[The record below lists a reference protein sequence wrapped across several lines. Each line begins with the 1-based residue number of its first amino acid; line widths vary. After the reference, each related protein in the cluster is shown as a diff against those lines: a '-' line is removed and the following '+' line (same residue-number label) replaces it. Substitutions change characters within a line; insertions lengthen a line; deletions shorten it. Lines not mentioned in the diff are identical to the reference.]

1 VSVLIGRLQSG
12 ALSAGKH
19 PGQMGIAELR
29 AQREAV
35 LSGLASGIGISGP
48 SASMAD
54 AFDRFSL
61 SAGAI
66 YDAMVNGRPRHF
78 SLWRKPDLVARL
90 RAGQTIPGF
99 VLEGGEVHA
108 ALDATFTT
116 AQGAPHGQLTAD
128 IAAVWDKMVWP
139 VSIGNMSPE
148 ADIDAAL
155 ETLNGFRQAAAAA
168 ESATVMTV
176 LHEVVEST
184 LITEVIRSPDRRW
197 FCEGVANWLALRVV
211 RERWGSER
219 AKAHYDP
226 DALVV
231 ATGTANLTELEKW
244 PSAEHLDA
252 KHYPSEL
259 NAANY
264 VRATWAIE
272 QIARKFGP
280 GFITAWLTEIR
291 KTPAERAN
299 MQTVHTAF
307 RTLAGAELPSV
318 LSDLTRS

>member
-1 VSVLIGRLQSG
+1 
-12 ALSAGKH
+12 
-19 PGQMGIAELR
+19 
-29 AQREAV
+29 
-35 LSGLASGIGISGP
+35 
-48 SASMAD
+48 
-54 AFDRFSL
+54 
-61 SAGAI
+61 
-66 YDAMVNGRPRHF
+66 
-78 SLWRKPDLVARL
+78 
-90 RAGQTIPGF
+90 
-99 VLEGGEVHA
+99 
-108 ALDATFTT
+108 
-116 AQGAPHGQLTAD
+116 
-128 IAAVWDKMVWP
+128 MVWP

-155 ETLNGFRQAAAAA
+155 ETLHGFRHAAAAA

-219 AKAHYDP
+219 AKAHYDL
-226 DALVV
+226 DALIV
-231 ATGTANLTELEKW
+231 ATGTANLTELENW

-252 KHYPSEL
+252 KHNPSEL

-307 RTLAGAELPSV
+307 RTLAGAELRSA
-318 LSDLTRS
+318 LNDLTRSQGGRWERPNSTKASGPE